1 MSMMT
6 GPNGDDSA
14 SSGVVKISDDQAPS
28 KAVLH
33 SPEAGD
39 QYYIGDCYERAPI
52 AQQWEIDT

>member
-1 MSMMT
+1 MT